1 MDAMDRSILTVQV
14 DEKVDKILRYLR
26 LSGSNVNGEIMSLGK
41 VIIKP
46 DEQTFKKIHVTDM

>member
-1 MDAMDRSILTVQV
+1 MDRSILTVQV

-26 LSGSNVNGEIMSLGK
+26 LSGTNVNGEIMSLGK

-46 DEQTFKKIHVTDM
+46 DEKTFKKIHVTDM